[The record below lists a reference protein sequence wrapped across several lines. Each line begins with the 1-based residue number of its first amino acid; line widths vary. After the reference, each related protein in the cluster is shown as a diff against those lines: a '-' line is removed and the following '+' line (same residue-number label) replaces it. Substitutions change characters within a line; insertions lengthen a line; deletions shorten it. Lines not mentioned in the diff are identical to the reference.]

1 MACPLNQAHKENY
14 YQTLMEVDY
23 QTLKGEVDYQI
34 LMEAVDYQ
42 ILMEAEDY
50 QILKEE
56 AHCWAPQVALRA
68 LMLLAEPVFDPRP
81 ASE

>member
-1 MACPLNQAHKENY
+1 MEED
-14 YQTLMEVDY
+14 YQTLMEEDYQTLMGEDY
-23 QTLKGEVDYQI
+23 QTLKGEVDYQT
-34 LMEAVDYQ
+34 
-42 ILMEAEDY
+42 LMEAEDY